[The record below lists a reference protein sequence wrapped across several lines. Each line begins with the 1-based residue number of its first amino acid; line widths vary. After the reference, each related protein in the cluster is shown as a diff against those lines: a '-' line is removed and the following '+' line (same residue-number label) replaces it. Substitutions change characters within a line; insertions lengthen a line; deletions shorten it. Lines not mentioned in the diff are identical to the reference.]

1 MANRAGYT
9 ENRSE
14 AGLYTSS
21 ELDDCAGNG
30 FDWLAERLSYAEIKE
45 LNKDYFDTGGID
57 PASNIGVFNFKKG
70 LKGRLATNGPLWSIG
85 SNKLVVWFMRMFFL

>member
-1 MANRAGYT
+1 MEFVSQPILYRIICRKRSNKIAYRAEGVVYWMANRAGYT

-45 LNKDYFDTGGID
+45 LNKE
-57 PASNIGVFNFKKG
+57 
-70 LKGRLATNGPLWSIG
+70 L
-85 SNKLVVWFMRMFFL
+85 MQ